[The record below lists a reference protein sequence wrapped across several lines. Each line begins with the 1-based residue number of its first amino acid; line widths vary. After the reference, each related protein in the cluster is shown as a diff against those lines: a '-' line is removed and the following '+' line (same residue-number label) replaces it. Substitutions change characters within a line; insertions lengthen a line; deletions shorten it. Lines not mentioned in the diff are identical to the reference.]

1 MKKMYRIPLD
11 YTLNSTSKNKQ
22 KIKFKN
28 KVIREFLDEFDIT
41 NVKTITFNEDEE
53 TNLIEQTIF
62 YYIEIETMPEDK

>member
-11 YTLNSTSKNKQ
+11 YTLNSISKNKQ

-28 KVIREFLDEFDIT
+28 KVIREFLDELDIA

-62 YYIEIETMPEDK
+62 YYIEIKTTPEDK